1 MKKSDI
7 VLLIALVL
15 TGYIIALGIM
25 DLHSQIT
32 QTSKPEEVSSVLK
45 SVNHYGVTNDA
56 VEYHVNCDWYV
67 NHSINEDQILDIELL
82 IRRTI
87 SKSFQYYSHADIVNN
102 LDSITIDLRNRIQDC
117 IFAIEPSGFEIIHIN
132 IKQNTLF

>member
-7 VLLIALVL
+7 VLLILL
-15 TGYIIALGIM
+15 MFTGYVIVLGII
-25 DLHSQIT
+25 DLRSQIP
-32 QTSKPEEVSSVLK
+32 QAREPEEVSSVIK

-56 VEYHVNCDWYV
+56 VEYHVNCDWHV
-67 NHSINEDQILDIELL
+67 NHSIDTDQILDIELL
-82 IRRTI
+82 VRRTI
-87 SKSFQYYSHADIVNN
+87 SKSFQYYSHQDIVDN